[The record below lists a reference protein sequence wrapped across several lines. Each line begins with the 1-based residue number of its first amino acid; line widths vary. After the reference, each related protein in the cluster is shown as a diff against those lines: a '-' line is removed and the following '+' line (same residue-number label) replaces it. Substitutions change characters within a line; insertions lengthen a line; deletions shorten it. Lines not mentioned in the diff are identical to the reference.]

1 MRITSAPEIY
11 LLKRK
16 RWLTTTIFS
25 PFHVIMELCLNKIII
40 TTFLKLG
47 NRKLTSLVGIISDIE
62 IGAEDALK
70 QKRAHWK
77 IENTLH
83 HVLDDTFRED
93 RSSARK
99 SRNNLVLIR
108 KFAFDILKIA
118 CIHDDA
124 GKGIQKMSDWFADDI
139 NLIAKYVFHG
149 IQRIR

>member
-1 MRITSAPEIY
+1 MN
-11 LLKRK
+11 
-16 RWLTTTIFS
+16 F
-25 PFHVIMELCLNKIII
+25 LNS
-40 TTFLKLG
+40 G
-47 NRKLTSLVGIISDIE
+47 NRKLTSLVGIVSDIE

-99 SRNNLVLIR
+99 SRNNLALIR

-118 CIHDDA
+118 SMTMQA
-124 GKGIQKMSDWFADDI
+124 KGFRKC
-139 NLIAKYVFHG
+139 LIG
-149 IQRIR
+149 LPTTST

>member
-1 MRITSAPEIY
+1 M
-11 LLKRK
+11 
-16 RWLTTTIFS
+16 
-25 PFHVIMELCLNKIII
+25 
-40 TTFLKLG
+40 KLG

-62 IGAEDALK
+62 IEAEDALK

-99 SRNNLVLIR
+99 SRNNLALIR

-118 CIHDDA
+118 CSHDDA